1 MASKCDKCEKVQA
14 LQLKIERLK
23 LKLQRLQEGEPIQK
37 MHFCLDGV
45 YTACGIDLFER
56 DADVTEDI
64 KQVTCGNCLKRWNNL
79 KKSWDKELE
88 EDERNGRID
97 I

>member
-23 LKLQRLQEGEPIQK
+23 LKIQRLQGGEPILK
-37 MHFCLDGV
+37 MHFYLDGV
-45 YTACGIDLFER
+45 STACGIDLFER
-56 DADVTEDI
+56 DVDVTDDI
-64 KQVTCGNCLKRWNNL
+64 SQVTCGNCLKGWNRL
-79 KKSWDKELE
+79 KNSWDKELKE
-88 EDERNGRID
+88 EERNGRID